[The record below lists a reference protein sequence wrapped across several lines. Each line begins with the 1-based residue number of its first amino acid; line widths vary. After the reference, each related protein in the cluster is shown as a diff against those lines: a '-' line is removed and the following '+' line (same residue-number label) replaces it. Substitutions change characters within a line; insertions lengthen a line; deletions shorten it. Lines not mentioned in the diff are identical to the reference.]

1 MQYHLVVVVVS
12 YVLDT
17 DVMVAALRSDRGAS
31 RQLLLAALNR
41 QFKLLL
47 SVPLMLEYEAVLT
60 RAQHLAASRLSTT
73 EVGRVLDDLA
83 AVARPV
89 RLAFRW
95 RPRLPDPDDD
105 MVLETAINGGASA
118 IVTFN
123 QRDFA
128 DAGQEF
134 NCAVIPPAAALQ
146 QTSSLI
152 P

>member
-1 MQYHLVVVVVS
+1 MQYHKLVAAS

-31 RQLLLAALNR
+31 RQLLLAALDG
-41 QFKLLL
+41 QFELLL

-60 RAQHLAASRLSTT
+60 RSQHLAACGLNSA

-105 MVLETAINGGASA
+105 MVLETAINGRASA

-123 QRDFA
+123 QRDFG
-128 DAGQEF
+128 DAGKEF
-134 NCAVIPPAAALQ
+134 NCAVVLPVTALQ
-146 QTSSLI
+146 QIRSLI

>member
-1 MQYHLVVVVVS
+1 VAVS

-17 DVMVAALRSDRGAS
+17 DVVVAALRSDRGAS
-31 RQLLLAALNR
+31 RQLLLAALDR
-41 QFKLLL
+41 RFELLL
-47 SVPLMLEYEAVLT
+47 SVPLMLEYEAVLS
-60 RAQHLAASRLSTT
+60 RPQHLAASGLSGA
-73 EVGRVLDDLA
+73 EVGRVFDDLA

-105 MVLETAINGGASA
+105 MVLETAINGRASA

-128 DAGQEF
+128 DAGKEF
-134 NCAVIPPAAALQ
+134 NCAVILPAAALKQ
-146 QTSSLI
+146 IRSLT

>member
-1 MQYHLVVVVVS
+1 MAVS

-17 DVMVAALRSDRGAS
+17 DVVVAALRSDRGAS
-31 RQLLLAALNR
+31 RQLLLAALDR
-41 QFKLLL
+41 RFELLL
-47 SVPLMLEYEAVLT
+47 SVPLMLEYEAVLS
-60 RAQHLAASRLSTT
+60 RPQHLAASGLSGA
-73 EVGRVLDDLA
+73 EVGRVFDDLA

-105 MVLETAINGGASA
+105 MVLETAINGRASA

-128 DAGQEF
+128 DAGKEF
-134 NCAVIPPAAALQ
+134 NCAVILPAAALKQ
-146 QTSSLI
+146 IRSLT